1 MRHSYVVTYDIS
13 DPKRL
18 RKVFRLMLG
27 YGDHLQLSVFQ
38 CELSPRELVE
48 LKHALGEVIN
58 HNEDQV
64 LFANLGLVEG
74 RGSDS
79 IESLGRAYVDPERMA
94 IVA

>member
-1 MRHSYVVTYDIS
+1 MRHTYIITYDIS

-38 CELSPRELVE
+38 CDLNSRELVE

-58 HNEDQV
+58 HAEDQV
-64 LFANLGLVEG
+64 LFANLGSVEG
-74 RGSDS
+74 RGSES
-79 IESLGRAYVDPERMA
+79 IESLGRLYADPERMA
-94 IVA
+94 VVA